1 MPATFY
7 FSEQIEG
14 APEQVEWAPNMAPS
28 PSTTSNLSRES
39 VSEIYRRPLME
50 LVFQAAQVHREHH
63 APNSIQ
69 CSTLLSIKTGSC
81 AEDCSYCSQS
91 ARNDSSLEPERL
103 MDKEA
108 VIAAAQSAK
117 AKGSDRFCMGAA
129 WRSIKDNADF
139 DCVLEMVSSVKDLG
153 LETCLTAGM
162 LEPHQA
168 DKLRDAGLDYY
179 NHNLDTSPEF
189 YDQVVTTR
197 TYEDRL
203 ETLAAVRVAG
213 IKVCCGGILG
223 MGESEEDRIG
233 LIHELARQ
241 SPPPESVP
249 INALVPIPGTPLAEN
264 PPLPWD
270 QMVRAVATARILM
283 PQSCIRLSAGRAAM
297 TEEGQALCFLAG
309 ANSVF
314 MGDKLL
320 TTSNAT
326 ETEDAALFRKLGVEP
341 LNEPTPQGVSV

>member
-1 MPATFY
+1 
-7 FSEQIEG
+7 
-14 APEQVEWAPNMAPS
+14 MAPS
-28 PSTTSNLSRES
+28 PTTSSELSRES
-39 VSEIYRRPLME
+39 VSKTYRLPLME
-50 LVFQAAQVHREHH
+50 LVFQAAGVHRNNH
-63 APNSIQ
+63 PTNSIQ

-91 ARNDSSLEPERL
+91 ARNDSGLDPERL
-103 MDKEA
+103 MDNES
-108 VIAAAQSAK
+108 VVAAAKAAK

-129 WRSIKDNADF
+129 WRGIKDNDDF
-139 DCVLEMVSSVKDLG
+139 ERVLEMVSSVKDLG

-179 NHNLDTSPEF
+179 NHNLDTSPEY

-203 ETLAAVRVAG
+203 ETLASVRVAG

-223 MGESEEDRIG
+223 MGESEDDRIG

-241 SPPPESVP
+241 TPPPESVP

-283 PQSCIRLSAGRAAM
+283 PKSDIRLSAGRSSM

-320 TTSNAT
+320 TTPNAT
-326 ETEDAALFRKLGVEP
+326 ETEDAALFRKLGLEP
-341 LNEPTPQGVSV
+341 IAEPTPQGVPV

>member
-1 MPATFY
+1 
-7 FSEQIEG
+7 
-14 APEQVEWAPNMAPS
+14 MAPS

-341 LNEPTPQGVSV
+341 LNEPAPQGVSV